1 MNIPKEISFNKFNYE
16 SNINTIYIDEVK
28 NNSLNYIKF
37 KIIRLVLSSNYDHC
51 NNIGLT
57 GLEFFDTNNK
67 LLNIETANTIDAFPK
82 DLHIIYN
89 NENDTRILK
98 NIFNGENNTNDSY
111 NMWSTL
117 FNPNKSIK
125 DLPYIELSFNET
137 IFLSKIRFHN
147 FNKINQLDKC
157 LKNVDIFLDNKF
169 YKRIYLKQGI
179 GYTIIKNDFS
189 QDICF
194 PLNNDYFNENNKN
207 RNKYENVVY
216 DKEKGI
222 NIENIDYASTKFEQG
237 Y

>member
-16 SNINTIYIDEVK
+16 SNINIIYIEEVK

-37 KIIRLVLSSNYDHC
+37 KIIRLVLSSNYGLC

-82 DLHIIYN
+82 DLHTIYN
-89 NENDTRILK
+89 NENDARILK
-98 NIFNGENNTNDSY
+98 NIFKGENNTNDSY
-111 NMWSTL
+111 NRWSTL

-147 FNKINQLDKC
+147 FNKINQLDIC
-157 LKNVDIFLDNKF
+157 LKTIDIFLDNKF
-169 YKRIYLKQGI
+169 YKRIYLRQGI

-189 QDICF
+189 
-194 PLNNDYFNENNKN
+194 
-207 RNKYENVVY
+207 
-216 DKEKGI
+216 
-222 NIENIDYASTKFEQG
+222 
-237 Y
+237 